1 MAVEILQRYID
12 MEGDSLFPFIS
23 RQKYNDAIKEM
34 LTLAK
39 VNRIITILNPVTR
52 KDEQYP
58 ICEKATSYMARRNFI
73 GNLYDKVQDPNI
85 ISTMTGHVD
94 GSRAFARYRNIDRKL
109 QYATVKLLE

>member
-12 MEGDSLFPFIS
+12 MVGDSLFPFIS
-23 RQKYNDAIKEM
+23 RQKNNEAIKEM

-58 ICEKATSYMARRNFI
+58 IC
-73 GNLYDKVQDPNI
+73 
-85 ISTMTGHVD
+85 GHHIYGYICHS
-94 GSRAFARYRNIDRKL
+94 GSDRRYRRSHC
-109 QYATVKLLE
+109 T